1 MKGLDAAGTN
11 PHGAVNPGLSL
22 RHDEMGLLQCLY
34 MERGGGQG
42 DVQNRSDFLQGARGI
57 SQHIQD
63 FQTKRR
69 REGFAYFRN

>member
-1 MKGLDAAGTN
+1 MRRYKPAWSRE
-11 PHGAVNPGLSL
+11 PGLSL

-42 DVQNRSDFLQGARGI
+42 MSRIEAISCRGARGI

-69 REGFAYFRN
+69 RGALPIFVIDS